1 MVGVNA
7 MLGQMTEWMGS
18 AAVAAAVCAQ
28 AAAGDVKD
36 VVHVIVMAGQSNM
49 VGGASLDDVDPLLQ
63 PWVEELP
70 DVPFRQWLNGSEH
83 GEDEWAAHLK
93 PRGTHF
99 GPEMAFAHRLVE
111 ARPGHQ
117 IAVIKMAQ
125 NGTNLGCAWHPDG
138 CGYYLYQM
146 LKNITLYWIED
157 LETSGIE
164 CRLAGFVW
172 VQGEADSR
180 AGWSSE
186 AYYDNLRDLVE
197 TLRIDLH
204 RPELP
209 FVAVRVHP
217 RAVDYEFNPAVRA
230 AMRTLAIE
238 DPWVDSVGVSDLLL
252 RDDDIHLAA
261 DSMVY
266 AGIRA
271 ADSFLALGCLDT
283 TEEAPDCWGDFNGD
297 EDLGVADILQLLSAW
312 GPCGP

>member
-1 MVGVNA
+1 MLSA
-7 MLGQMTEWMGS
+7 MTIRIGS
-18 AAVAAAVCAQ
+18 AAVAAALSAPVMAD
-28 AAAGDVKD
+28 GVEDVM
-36 VVHVIVMAGQSNM
+36 HVIVMAGQSNM
-49 VGGASLDDVDPLLQ
+49 VGGASLENVDPTLEA
-63 PWVEELP
+63 WVQELP

-99 GPEMAFAHRLVE
+99 GPEMSFTHRLTE
-111 ARPGHQ
+111 ARPGHH

-138 CGYYLYQM
+138 CGYHLYQM

-157 LETSGIE
+157 QESEGIE

-172 VQGEADSR
+172 MQGEADSR

-186 AYYDNLRDLVE
+186 AYYENLRDLVE

-209 FVAVRVHP
+209 FVAMRVHP
-217 RAVDYEFNPAVRA
+217 RAVGYEFNPDVRA
-230 AMRTLAIE
+230 GMRALAIE

-252 RDDDIHLAA
+252 RDDDIHLSA
-261 DSMVY
+261 DSMVLS
-266 AGIRA
+266 GIRA
-271 ADSFLALGCLDT
+271 ADAFLALGAIDSV
-283 TEEAPDCWGDFNGD
+283 EEAPDCWGDLNSD
-297 EDLGVADILQLLSAW
+297 EELGIADILELLSAW